1 MMKDLRDKVVLIT
14 GAARGMGRLDAL
26 AFAREGCR
34 VVIADVDGKE
44 LDNAS
49 RELEE
54 DGYRVHSFLLD
65 VSDRDACF
73 RLVEKVEGEIGP
85 IEVLVNN
92 AGVMEC
98 GEFTGM
104 SERHW
109 RRTMEVNF
117 LGQVWLMQAVLP
129 GMLARHSGHVVN
141 MASQAG
147 IIGGAKMS
155 SYSASKHAVM
165 GVTDSVR
172 LELRGS
178 GVRFTDVIPGF
189 VETGMASGA
198 EPPFISPWVDPARVS
213 QAIVNAVK
221 KGHEEVCRP
230 AFSVRLSALLRGLA
244 SPKLLDGIYRMLGG
258 HKVFDTWR
266 KDPTRPF

>member
-1 MMKDLRDKVVLIT
+1 MNDVSGKVVIIT
-14 GAARGMGRLDAL
+14 GAARGMGRLDAM

-34 VVIADVDGKE
+34 VVMTDVDFE
-44 LDNAS
+44 
-49 RELEE
+49 ELERTARDMAD
-54 DGYRVHSFLLD
+54 DGFEAYAFVLD

-73 RLVEKVEGEIGP
+73 KLVEKVEGEIGT
-85 IEVLVNN
+85 IDVLVNN

-98 GEFTGM
+98 REFTDM
-104 SERHW
+104 SEHHW
-109 RRTMEVNF
+109 RRTMDVNF

-129 GMLARHSGHVVN
+129 GMLSRGEGHIVN

-147 IIGGAKMS
+147 VIGGAKMS

-189 VETGMASGA
+189 VDTGMASGA
-198 EPPFISPWVDPARVS
+198 EPPFISPWVDPAKVS
-213 QAIVNAVK
+213 EAIVDAVK
-221 KGHEEVCRP
+221 KGHEEICRP
-230 AFSVRLSALLRGLA
+230 AFSVRLSAFLRGLG

-258 HKVFDTWR
+258 HKVFDAWR
-266 KDPTRPF
+266 KDPDRPF

>member
-14 GAARGMGRLDAL
+14 GAARGMGKLDAL

-34 VVIADVDGKE
+34 VVMTDVDLKE
-44 LDNAS
+44 LEKAA
-49 RELEE
+49 LEMAGE
-54 DGYRVHSFLLD
+54 GYDAHPFSLD
-65 VSDRDACF
+65 VSDREACF
-73 RLVEKVEGEIGP
+73 ELVVKVEGEIGP

-104 SERHW
+104 SEHHW

-117 LGQVWLMQAVLP
+117 LGQVWMMQAVLP
-129 GMLARHSGHVVN
+129 GMLARRRGHIVN

-147 IIGGAKMS
+147 VIGGAKMS

-178 GVRFTDVIPGF
+178 GVRFSDVIPGF
-189 VETGMASGA
+189 VDTGMASGA
-198 EPPFISPWVDPARVS
+198 EPPFISPWVDPAKVS
-213 QAIVNAVK
+213 AAIVNAVK
-221 KGHEEVCRP
+221 KGHEEICRP
-230 AFSVRLSALLRGLA
+230 AFAVRLSAFLRGLG
-244 SPKLLDGIYRMLGG
+244 SPKLLDGVYRILGG

-266 KDPTRPF
+266 KDQTRPF

>member
-1 MMKDLRDKVVLIT
+1 MKDLRGKVVLIT
-14 GAARGMGRLDAL
+14 GAARGMGRMDAL

-34 VVIADVDGKE
+34 LAMTDVDRE
-44 LDNAS
+44 
-49 RELEE
+49 ELEKAALE
-54 DGYRVHSFLLD
+54 MADAGYEAHPYVLD
-65 VSDRDACF
+65 VSDRGACF
-73 RLVEKVEGEIGP
+73 KLVERVDKEVGP

-104 SERHW
+104 SEHHW

-117 LGQVWLMQAVLP
+117 LGQVWMMQAVLP
-129 GMLARHSGHVVN
+129 DMLERRSGHIVN

-147 IIGGAKMS
+147 VIGGAKMS

-189 VETGMASGA
+189 VDTGMASGA
-198 EPPFISPWVDPARVS
+198 EPPFISPWVDPVRVS
-213 QAIVNAVK
+213 EAIVDAVK
-221 KGHEEVCRP
+221 KSREEICRP
-230 AFSVRLSALLRGLA
+230 AFSVRLSAFLRGLG
-244 SPKLLDGIYRMLGG
+244 SPRLLDGIYRMLGG

-266 KDPTRPF
+266 RDPDRPF

>member
-1 MMKDLRDKVVLIT
+1 MKDLRDKVVLIT
-14 GAARGMGRLDAL
+14 GAARGMGRMDAL

-34 VVIADVDGKE
+34 VVMTDVDLKG
-44 LDNAS
+44 
-49 RELEE
+49 LEE
-54 DGYRVHSFLLD
+54 TTREMANDGYEACPFGLD

-73 RLVEKVEGEIGP
+73 RLVEKVGREIGP

-104 SERHW
+104 SEHHW

-117 LGQVWLMQAVLP
+117 LGQVWMMQAVLP
-129 GMLARHSGHVVN
+129 GMLARGGGHIVN

-147 IIGGAKMS
+147 VIGGAKMS
-155 SYSASKHAVM
+155 SYSASKHAIM
-165 GVTDSVR
+165 GLTDSVR

-189 VETGMASGA
+189 VDTGMASGA

-213 QAIVNAVK
+213 EAIVDAVK
-221 KGHEEVCRP
+221 KGREEICKP
-230 AFSVRLSALLRGLA
+230 AFSVRLSAFLRGLG
-244 SPKLLDGIYRMLGG
+244 SPRLLDGIYRMLGG

-266 KDPTRPF
+266 KDPDRPF